1 MTFSNPASL
10 AKETAGEYTRELL
23 ELLGDREPLAVQDE
37 LVAAVER
44 AVSGLDEATL
54 RTKEAPGKWSVLEVV
69 QHLADT
75 ELVYGYRMRMIVA
88 HPTPAIEGYD
98 QDAWARE
105 LRYNDVPLADALA
118 QLRTLRAANLS
129 FLRGLTDE
137 QLDRVGIHSER
148 GPESV
153 RHIARLI
160 AAHDLL
166 HLRQI
171 ERIKGAIGAR

>member
-1 MTFSNPASL
+1 MSFSNPASS
-10 AKETAGEYTRELL
+10 AKETAAQYTRSLL
-23 ELLGDREPLAVQDE
+23 DLLGDREPLALQEE
-37 LVAAVER
+37 LVGAVER
-44 AVSGLDEATL
+44 AVAGLDDATL

-75 ELVYGYRMRMIVA
+75 ELVYGYRMRMIVGR
-88 HPTPAIEGYD
+88 PTAAIEGYD

-105 LRYNDVPLADALA
+105 LRYNDVSLADALD
-118 QLRTLRAANLS
+118 QLRALRAANLR
-129 FLRGLTDE
+129 FLRRLTDE

-153 RHIARLI
+153 RHIARLV